1 MAAHFRVLHE
11 TAVLGARRGT
21 LSLAGRS
28 IPTPHYLA
36 LTSRGAVPH
45 ISHDNLREH
54 CAVKGVYLGLEDF
67 LDRPRNQLPAI
78 YHVPRKPDESGL
90 RRFTSLQDDTLL
102 VLGPRRVPPVPDPP
116 ANTDN
121 AISVLTSAGYTRLE
135 AREYLDAVF
144 GTLRPDIV
152 VGMADLMPGSTKPGV
167 KRREKMVDRT
177 HAYTRDATRRMAEQ
191 EADARP
197 QTKFFAPILP
207 FDNTQQRLYL
217 DDLADELREGIAGLA
232 FYDYSTTVA
241 AVESSALP
249 DALRQLP
256 RLSLGEPRSPHEVL
270 RDVRLGVDLLTI
282 PFIGAMTDGGIA
294 LTFTFPDG
302 SREQER
308 DERKQP
314 LGIDLWSKDYETDT
328 EPLMPA
334 CACYS
339 CRMHHRAYIHHLLS
353 AKEMLAWTLLQIH
366 NMHVLDRFFERIRAA
381 IDAGE
386 LEAGVERFAQW
397 YEEGLP
403 VPTGKGPRLRGYQ
416 HHTSGPGEPRQNP
429 RAFGKLDDAAQK
441 FAEAQSSVAT
451 PDTGAEG
458 LEQHGFAERQSSP

>member
-1 MAAHFRVLHE
+1 M
-11 TAVLGARRGT
+11 
-21 LSLAGRS
+21 
-28 IPTPHYLA
+28 
-36 LTSRGAVPH
+36 
-45 ISHDNLREH
+45 
-54 CAVKGVYLGLEDF
+54 
-67 LDRPRNQLPAI
+67 
-78 YHVPRKPDESGL
+78 
-90 RRFTSLQDDTLL
+90 
-102 VLGPRRVPPVPDPP
+102 PDPP

-403 VPTGKGPRLRGYQ
+403 VPTGKGPR
-416 HHTSGPGEPRQNP
+416 
-429 RAFGKLDDAAQK
+429 
-441 FAEAQSSVAT
+441 
-451 PDTGAEG
+451 
-458 LEQHGFAERQSSP
+458 